1 MKFQKL
7 EVWQLSYELSS
18 SIYIATKDLR
28 DWGFRDQITRS
39 GLSVPSNIAE
49 GMERYGAKEQIQ
61 FLYIA
66 KASLAELITQAMIG
80 KDIGYL
86 EPNYVDDLLIKTERL
101 SAMLAGLIKS
111 IKGRNSEN
119 K

>member
-1 MKFQKL
+1 
-7 EVWQLSYELSS
+7 
-18 SIYIATKDLR
+18 
-28 DWGFRDQITRS
+28 
-39 GLSVPSNIAE
+39 
-49 GMERYGAKEQIQ
+49 MERYGVKEQIQ
-61 FLYIA
+61 FLFIV

-86 EPNYVDDLLIKTERL
+86 EPNYVDDLLIKTERI

>member
-49 GMERYGAKEQIQ
+49 GMERYGPKEQIQ
-61 FLYIA
+61 FLYVA

-80 KDIGYL
+80 RDIGYL
-86 EPNYVDDLLIKTERL
+86 EPNYVDELLIKTERL

-111 IKGRNSEN
+111 IKDRNSEN

>member
-1 MKFQKL
+1 
-7 EVWQLSYELSS
+7 
-18 SIYIATKDLR
+18 
-28 DWGFRDQITRS
+28 
-39 GLSVPSNIAE
+39 
-49 GMERYGAKEQIQ
+49 
-61 FLYIA
+61 
-66 KASLAELITQAMIG
+66 MIG

-86 EPNYVDDLLIKTERL
+86 EPNYVDDLLIKTERI